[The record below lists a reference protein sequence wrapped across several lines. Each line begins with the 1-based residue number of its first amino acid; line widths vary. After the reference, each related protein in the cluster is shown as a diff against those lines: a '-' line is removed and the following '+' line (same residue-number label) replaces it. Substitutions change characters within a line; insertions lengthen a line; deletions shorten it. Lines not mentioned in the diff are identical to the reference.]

1 MTGTTTDLQL
11 VDEERIPFRDHTA
24 GDQTVSQLPPHT
36 GTPNLGDY
44 ISIYCHGSGIRDDPI
59 HECGVHNPNSDIR
72 HAAEHAVEVEN
83 GQKAEEEH
91 KEGDTEGQKESDK
104 EGQKMGEKNSPFL
117 WADEPDEAFRP
128 GEVDEK

>member
-1 MTGTTTDLQL
+1 MWGPQ
-11 VDEERIPFRDHTA
+11 
-24 GDQTVSQLPPHT
+24 SQPRRP
-36 GTPNLGDY
+36 
-44 ISIYCHGSGIRDDPI
+44 
-59 HECGVHNPNSDIR
+59 R
-72 HAAEHAVEVEN
+72 HAAEHAVEVKN

-104 EGQKMGEKNSPFL
+104 EMQKMGEKNPPFL